1 MGSNYDI
8 SMKKYCVDIVMCID
22 GTGSMGSLLDT
33 VKANALSF
41 YTDLTKR
48 MAEKGRNIDELRVKV
63 IIFRDY
69 LADGKNAMLG
79 TDFLTLPAQSAE
91 FRNYISGIEPFGGGD
106 DPEDGLEAL
115 AYAMKSKWTTAS
127 KKRRHII
134 IVWTDEET
142 HQLGFG
148 QNPENG
154 RYLVTDRFP
163 WSRVQENAS
172 LYPPRMA
179 KSFDEL
185 TDWWGDSSTPGVM
198 DNNAKRLLIY
208 APDLPYWSTI
218 SNTWDNVLH
227 FPSEAGKGLEGLEY
241 REILDAIANSI

>member
-1 MGSNYDI
+1 MASNYDFGT
-8 SMKKYCVDIVMCID
+8 KKYCVDIVMCID
-22 GTGSMGSLLDT
+22 ATGSMGSLLDT

-41 YTDLTKR
+41 YADLTKC
-48 MAEKGRNIDELRVKV
+48 MAEKGKYTDELRVKV

-91 FRNYISGIEPFGGGD
+91 FRNYVSGIEPFGGGD
-106 DPEDGLEAL
+106 DPEDGLEAI
-115 AYAMKSKWTTAS
+115 AYAIKSKWTNAS

-142 HQLGFG
+142 HPLGFG
-148 QNPENG
+148 KNPENG
-154 RYLVTDRFP
+154 RYLVTDKFT
-163 WSRVQENAS
+163 WSRVKENAS

-179 KSFDEL
+179 QNFNEL
-185 TDWWGDSSTPGVM
+185 TDWWGDTSMPGIM

-208 APDLPYWSTI
+208 APNMPYWSTI
-218 SNTWDNVLH
+218 SDNWDNVLH
-227 FPSEAGKGLEGLEY
+227 FPSEAGNGLKGLEY